1 MSEHET
7 FFLNHPDPMWI
18 LDPSSRR
25 FLDVNLAAT
34 SVYGFSRREF
44 LQMTLTDIAEGGEAA
59 PEGLE
64 AMRAEWHLLRGG
76 ERVLASVRSS
86 QIDYRGHSAILCAVR
101 DVTAIAGLKLWQ
113 QIDAGSG
120 SPYGEEGAGADLD
133 EDIVAANVR
142 LQEQEANLRIAQ
154 RLLKIG
160 FWKYDIA
167 SEKLIWSPSVYEM
180 AGIAPDEFDGRFSSY
195 VNALHKDDKE
205 QAAEAGNRLKSLS
218 SDITQFER
226 RLTRS
231 DGRMVHIK
239 GVGEMTTTASGKV
252 VTGVVQ
258 DVTEERE
265 QEGQLRL
272 LETAVE
278 RLNDIVLIIEIDPDL
293 PSTDAPIVYVNTVF
307 ERLTGLRRDQV
318 TGRPLSFALG
328 RVTPA
333 LTSEEMRSV
342 LGTGGSLR
350 RELTGPVKG
359 GRTIVWDAELLPVAD
374 LTGRITH
381 WVAVARDITERRL
394 AEKRAEMAEDRFRLV
409 SRATDDVVW
418 DWDVV
423 ANSIW
428 WSDAYAKLTGDPD
441 APKETDFSGWSRRV
455 HPDDS
460 ERALSSLQAAAAS
473 ADATSWTE
481 EYRFLRKDGSER
493 SILDRG
499 FLIRDD
505 AGTVTRM
512 VGTMMDI
519 TERRAA
525 EQRARDSDRME
536 AVGELTGGVAHDFNN
551 LLTVIL
557 GNSDLMRERIE
568 DPALRRMAEL
578 VHLAA
583 SRGSDLTRRLLAF
596 ARRQPLKPQEI
607 CLNDRTGSIHALL
620 RGALDARIRV
630 RHEAAGDLWKTHL
643 DPGQFDVALLNLAFN
658 ARDAM
663 PGGGE
668 LTISTANVSV
678 RGRGEPVGV
687 PAGAYVCVTVKDTG
701 AGMSPETQRRVFE
714 PFFTTKPPGKGSGLG
729 LSMVYGFVGQ
739 SRGHIVI
746 RSVPGEGTAVHLY
759 FPRAAQTVRTGV
771 PAARQERVWP
781 PLQPGRVLI
790 VEDDPL
796 VREHASQSMREI
808 GFDVI
813 LAASA
818 EEALDALREHTDIS
832 LLFTD
837 IILGAGMDGTG
848 LASEAR
854 HLCPGIKVLYTSGY
868 VPGDHGAESPLEP
881 GAVLLGKPYVRDQL
895 IRSLS
900 RVLSAPSDQPA

>member
-18 LDPSSRR
+18 LDPASRH
-25 FLDVNLAAT
+25 FLDVNPAAT
-34 SVYGFSRREF
+34 SLYGFSREEF
-44 LQMTLTDIAEGGEAA
+44 LQMSLADIAPETGEGAEAA
-59 PEGLE
+59 APRE
-64 AMRAEWHLLRGG
+64 AEWHLLRSG
-76 ERVLASVRSS
+76 EKILVSVRSRS
-86 QIDYRGHSAILCAVR
+86 FNLAGRPATLFAVR
-101 DVTAIAGLKLWQ
+101 DVTEIAGEKPHRQ
-113 QIDAGSG
+113 MNSETGA
-120 SPYGEEGAGADLD
+120 PYGAEPVGESLT
-133 EDIVAANVR
+133 AAYDR
-142 LQEQEANLRIAQ
+142 LQEHEANLRIAQ

-160 FWKYDIA
+160 FWKYEID
-167 SEKLIWSPSVYEM
+167 SERLVWSPSVYEM
-180 AGIAPDEFDGRFSSY
+180 AGITPDEFDGRFSSY
-195 VNALHKDDKE
+195 VDALHKDDKA
-205 QAAEAGNRLKSLS
+205 QAAEAGDRLKSLS

-226 RLTRS
+226 RLTRP

-278 RLNDIVLIIEIDPDL
+278 RLNDIVLIVEIDPDL

-307 ERLTGLRRDQV
+307 ERLTGFRRDQV
-318 TGRPLSFALG
+318 IGRALSFALG

-359 GRTIVWDAELLPVAD
+359 GRTIIWDAEFLPVAD
-374 LTGRITH
+374 LAGRITH

-418 DWDVV
+418 DWDVI
-423 ANSIW
+423 ADTFW
-428 WSDAYAKLTGDPD
+428 WSAAFARLTGDSG
-441 APKETDFSGWSRRV
+441 APLETDFSLWSRRV
-455 HPDDS
+455 HPDDR
-460 ERALSSLQAAAAS
+460 ERVVSTLRAAVATPG
-473 ADATSWTE
+473 ATSWTE
-481 EYRFLRKDGSER
+481 EYRFVRKDGSER

-557 GNSDLMRERIE
+557 GNSDLLKERIE

-607 CLNDRTGSIHALL
+607 CLNDRTASIHALL

-630 RHEAAGDLWKTHL
+630 RHQAAGDLWKVLL

-663 PGGGE
+663 PDGGE
-668 LTISTANVSV
+668 LMISTANVTV
-678 RGRGEPVGV
+678 RGRADPAGV
-687 PAGAYVCVTVKDTG
+687 PAGHYVCVTVKDTG
-701 AGMSPETQRRVFE
+701 GGMSPETQRRAFE

-739 SRGHIVI
+739 SMGHVVI

-759 FPRAAQTVRTGV
+759 FPRSTQVARASTAAPRQD
-771 PAARQERVWP
+771 PAAA
-781 PLQPGRVLI
+781 PLQSGRVLI

-796 VREHASQSMREI
+796 VREHAARNMQEV
-808 GFDVI
+808 GFDVV

-818 EEALDALREHTDIS
+818 EDALSALKVHPDIS

-837 IILGAGMDGTG
+837 IILGAGMDGAS
-848 LASEAR
+848 LAQEAR
-854 HLCPGIKVLYTSGY
+854 RMCPGIRVLYTSGY
-868 VPGDHGAESPLEP
+868 VPGDLGAESPLEP
-881 GAVLLGKPYVRDQL
+881 GAVLLGKPYERDQL
-895 IRSLS
+895 MRTLS
-900 RVLSAPSDQPA
+900 RVLSAPPDQPA